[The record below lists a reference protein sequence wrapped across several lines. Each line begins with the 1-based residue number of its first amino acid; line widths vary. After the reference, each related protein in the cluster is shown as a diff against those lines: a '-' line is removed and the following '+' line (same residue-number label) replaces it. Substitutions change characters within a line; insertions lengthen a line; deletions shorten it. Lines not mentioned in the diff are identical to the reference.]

1 MIEIQQTDNLQP
13 QQEARIRFLVE
24 SCADDFCPSLRCR
37 TGSSQQNFS
46 RGNGT
51 DSVEEYLREMLGQK
65 FLLAVEQGQ
74 ILSFLTYKTGYS
86 CPDLAG
92 YAPCDYATTMIT
104 DPARRGEGIGALL
117 YTALENRPDRS
128 RFIGTR
134 TWSTNTAQMHIFPKR
149 GWKAVCVK
157 KNDRGEGIDT
167 VYFVH
172 EKEERPLPLQP

>member
-1 MIEIQQTDNLQP
+1 MFSFSVYRTRGREGREKAEKAETKNLP
-13 QQEARIRFLVE
+13 
-24 SCADDFCPSLRCR
+24 
-37 TGSSQQNFS
+37 
-46 RGNGT
+46 
-51 DSVEEYLREMLGQK
+51 
-65 FLLAVEQGQ
+65 
-74 ILSFLTYKTGYS
+74 
-86 CPDLAG
+86 AG
-92 YAPCDYATTMIT
+92 A
-104 DPARRGEGIGALL
+104 ARRGEGIGALL

-134 TWSTNTAQMHIFPKR
+134 TWSTNAAQMHIFPKR